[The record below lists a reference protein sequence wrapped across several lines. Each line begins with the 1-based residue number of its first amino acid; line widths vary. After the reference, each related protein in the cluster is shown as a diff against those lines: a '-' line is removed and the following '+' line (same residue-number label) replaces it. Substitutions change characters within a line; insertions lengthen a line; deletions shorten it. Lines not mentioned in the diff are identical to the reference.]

1 MLRELETKAGNSAQ
15 QILTFTNLL
24 EKNIAE

>member
-1 MLRELETKAGNSAQ
+1 MLRDLETKAGNSAHQ
-15 QILTFTNLL
+15 VLTLTNLL